1 MNRLRSRLHT
11 KSGAEARDLKHFERR
26 FELKSIDEKGMFDG
40 YLSVFGNVD
49 SYGDVVMPGA
59 FAKTLAKWKALD
71 RLPPILWQHRS
82 GEPIGPFLEMREDSV
97 GLYVRGQLLIDDV
110 PRAREARALLK
121 AKAING
127 MSIGY
132 VSVVESYDKTTGVI
146 SLMEIDLWEG
156 SIVTFPANQLAGVSG
171 VKSEIDRIESL
182 ADAERWLR
190 DAAGLSKSGATAFI
204 GRIKSLSG
212 GRSESG
218 DDVDAD
224 LLASLKSLQASLTTR

>member
-1 MNRLRSRLHT
+1 MNTARRRLRT
-11 KSGAEARDLKHFERR
+11 KSGADARTLKHFERR
-26 FELKSIDEKGMFDG
+26 FELKSIDEKGVFDG

-71 RLPPILWQHRS
+71 RLPPVLWQHRS
-82 GEPIGPFLEMREDSV
+82 GEPLGPFLEMREDNV
-97 GLYVRGQLLIDDV
+97 GLYVRGQLLVDDV

-132 VSVVESYDKTTGVI
+132 VSVVESYDKTTGII

-190 DAAGLSKSGATAFI
+190 DAAGLSKSGATGFI
-204 GRIKSLSG
+204 ARIKSL
-212 GRSESG
+212 GRSESDG
-218 DDVDAD
+218 LDDD
-224 LLASLKSLQASLTTR
+224 LLKSLQSLKSSLQIP